1 MINEFT
7 EYRVVYYIQN
17 TNQNGV
23 AFAKTLE
30 QLKWSIS
37 LFKVDKNYRI
47 EGFDGTLWHLIK

>member
-17 TNQNGV
+17 TNEHGV
-23 AFAKTLE
+23 MFAKTLE
-30 QLKWSIS
+30 QLKSSIS

-47 EGFDGTLWHLIK
+47 EGFNGTLWHAIK